1 MKKERRSSFTLAAEI
16 TALILVFVIIIVAA
30 GADAIK
36 REFDRGEYPRPYKK
50 AVESAAIFGTG
61 CYSGSGVLTAH
72 LPQLFHLPE
81 IVIPVPVKQPDFPF
95 GQSKIH
101 P

>member
-36 REFDRGEYPRPYKK
+36 REFDRGE
-50 AVESAAIFGTG
+50 
-61 CYSGSGVLTAH
+61 
-72 LPQLFHLPE
+72 
-81 IVIPVPVKQPDFPF
+81 
-95 GQSKIH
+95 
-101 P
+101 